1 MKANRAIEAG
11 SRLGLPNNFRL
22 ALKKGRIA
30 TTTRGTSA
38 RTRVQSS
45 AKVGKSEKREL
56 TTQRTF
62 RHGPAKFYKGMIGV
76 SIYDACPRM
85 CPGKLHQPNYEMEQ
99 ELFKFQAKIE
109 SKFEVSTTKNFKF
122 PLKA

>member
-1 MKANRAIEAG
+1 MKANRVFEAG
-11 SRLGLPNNFRL
+11 SRLGVPNNFRL
-22 ALKKGRIA
+22 AMKKGRIMPKQ
-30 TTTRGTSA
+30 RGTSA

-45 AKVGKSEKREL
+45 VKIVEAEKREL
-56 TTQRTF
+56 TTQRTL
-62 RHGPAKFYKGMIGV
+62 RHATAKFYKGMIGV

-85 CPGKLHQPNYEMEQ
+85 CPGKPHPPNYEMEK

-109 SKFEVSTTKNFKF
+109 SKFEVSTTKTFKF